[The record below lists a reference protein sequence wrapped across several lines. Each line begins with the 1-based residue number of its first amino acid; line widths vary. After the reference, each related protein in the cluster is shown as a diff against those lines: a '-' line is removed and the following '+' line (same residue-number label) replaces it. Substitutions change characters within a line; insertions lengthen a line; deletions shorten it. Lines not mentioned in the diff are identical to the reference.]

1 MFAICFENIG
11 GIFSIYAINMRR
23 TSINGKL
30 KFIAKTTTLFDSIET
45 VTNRQWHCHFTV
57 ASLLKIE
64 LEISVWMMHLISSY
78 HHVFNGFNEMP
89 NTNTN
94 YSRNGRCNQT
104 KKLIQMPLLQ
114 KRHRPFTTL
123 PNTVE
128 ILSIQNIN
136 CLSDGVSVAISI
148 SVWNYYVNC
157 TLVVTLARWVYTT
170 VIFVMLLFTVR
181 RREHGNFDLLV
192 WNEWFVSYDN
202 MLKCSFHL
210 WMSSNCTND
219 KYCVDVSNWCRTS

>member
-1 MFAICFENIG
+1 
-11 GIFSIYAINMRR
+11 
-23 TSINGKL
+23 
-30 KFIAKTTTLFDSIET
+30 
-45 VTNRQWHCHFTV
+45 
-57 ASLLKIE
+57 
-64 LEISVWMMHLISSY
+64 MHLISSY

-114 KRHRPFTTL
+114 KRYRPFTTL

-148 SVWNYYVNC
+148 SVG
-157 TLVVTLARWVYTT
+157 TIMYT
-170 VIFVMLLFTVR
+170 V
-181 RREHGNFDLLV
+181 
-192 WNEWFVSYDN
+192 
-202 MLKCSFHL
+202 L
-210 WMSSNCTND
+210 WLSL
-219 KYCVDVSNWCRTS
+219 